1 MYRITLFIC
10 ILLFN
15 ISLKAIDFKLG
26 LMGGANSSLNQLYTY
41 DVISKTDP
49 KLGYNA
55 NIFGRLKFSS
65 YIIQPEFG
73 YMMNRVG
80 FSVLENGSIK
90 ESNFELGQMYTA
102 ILMGIKF
109 SKIRFSVGP
118 MLAFTSNQSFDAL
131 TSKETVIKQINE
143 DRANLGAMADIG
155 IDISKR
161 WSVDLRASRTFT
173 QSEFNTVIQNKSFN
187 FSGNTGMISIML
199 GYTILK
205 TK

>member
-1 MYRITLFIC
+1 MYRISLFIC

-55 NIFGRLKFSS
+55 NLFGRLKFSS